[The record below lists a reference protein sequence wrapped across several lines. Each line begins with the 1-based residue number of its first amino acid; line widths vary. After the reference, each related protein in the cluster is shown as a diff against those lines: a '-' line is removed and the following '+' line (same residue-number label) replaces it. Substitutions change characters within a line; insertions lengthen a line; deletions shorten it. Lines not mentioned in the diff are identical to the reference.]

1 MRWLQQD
8 SSQSPGKSEF
18 QRTGALSFACF
29 CCVGTAGLLLRGSL
43 VAAKEANL
51 YLTKVV
57 CLRRHDWIDQPLRC
71 NAASQIRASR
81 GETRPAFDGHER
93 TWKRPCGAANRLGA
107 SASEVQS
114 ERPIFQRNFSLPTS
128 PPRICAH
135 LRRQADPPDPRSG
148 PKLELLANQH
158 HHPPLPVPSLLRSI
172 ARGSS
177 RSPRSSG
184 LRLCFCSC
192 WRLKEAGLYFV
203 PAAQH
208 ACWKR
213 GGKAGGASFSQALA
227 PPAPP
232 GHAAAVGGCGPSLG

>member
-1 MRWLQQD
+1 MARDVRYPAPHRRSRLPHRD
-8 SSQSPGKSEF
+8 RPTERARSGFKPI
-18 QRTGALSFACF
+18 
-29 CCVGTAGLLLRGSL
+29 CVG
-43 VAAKEANL
+43 K
-51 YLTKVV
+51 
-57 CLRRHDWIDQPLRC
+57 
-71 NAASQIRASR
+71 QIRQIRVPVPSSSS
-81 GETRPAFDGHER
+81 
-93 TWKRPCGAANRLGA
+93 W
-107 SASEVQS
+107 
-114 ERPIFQRNFSLPTS
+114 PTS
-128 PPRICAH
+128 TII
-135 LRRQADPPDPRSG
+135 
-148 PKLELLANQH
+148 
-158 HHPPLPVPSLLRSI
+158 PPLPVPSLLRSI

-232 GHAAAVGGCGPSLG
+232 GHAAAVGGCGPPLEGGRPPGLLPPPRPPVDPAASLQFREAARLMRRCVLISNTPTLAVVEVLTYLNPVNLPLR